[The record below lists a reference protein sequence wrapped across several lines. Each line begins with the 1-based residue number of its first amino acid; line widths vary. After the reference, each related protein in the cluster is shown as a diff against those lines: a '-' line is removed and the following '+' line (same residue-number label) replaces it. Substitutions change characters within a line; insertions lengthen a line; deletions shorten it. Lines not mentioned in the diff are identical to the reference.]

1 MKKSKLIRVGS
12 TCMAIFV
19 FACMAMASGEKKE
32 TTQNSV
38 KIGDG
43 GTKSEAADN
52 SATPEDTT
60 AAETENKIQY
70 EVTSTTF
77 THYTNSI
84 NKEEYCGIV
93 EITNTGSAYLY
104 LGDCSFDLED
114 DDGHL
119 LQSDKYIS
127 SAPDVLAPGEKGY
140 YFQNGSIDDGVALD
154 KGVNLV
160 PNYTIEIAKKG
171 ADAIVEYEV
180 SDLDLRDEDYG
191 LGVKVTGRIS
201 NNTSEE
207 TSSID
212 INLIAIFYGSDGKI
226 LDIGFTYPD
235 AMAPGTK
242 TSFEI
247 STAFGNREFS
257 AKDVSDYMVIARKSV
272 LNL

>member
-1 MKKSKLIRVGS
+1 MKKSKL
-12 TCMAIFV
+12 
-19 FACMAMASGEKKE
+19 
-32 TTQNSV
+32 
-38 KIGDG
+38 
-43 GTKSEAADN
+43 KSEAADD

-70 EVTSTTF
+70 EVTNTTF

-84 NKEEYCGIV
+84 NRKRYFGVV

-104 LGDCSFDLED
+104 LGECSFDLED
-114 DDGHL
+114 DEGHL
-119 LQSDKYIS
+119 LQSDKYINR
-127 SAPDVLAPGEKGY
+127 APDVLAPGEKGY
-140 YFQNGSIDDGVALD
+140 YYNSGSIDEGVALD
-154 KGVNLV
+154 KGMNLV
-160 PNYTIEIAKKG
+160 PNYTVEVAKKG

-180 SDLDLRDEDYG
+180 TDLDLRDANHG

-212 INLIAIFYGSDGKI
+212 IKLIAIFYGSDGKI
-226 LDIGFTYPD
+226 LGIADTYPD

-247 STAFGNREFS
+247 STAYSNSEFS
-257 AKDVSDYMVIARKSV
+257 AADVSDYKVIARKSV
-272 LNL
+272 YNW